1 MKVDERIPVV
11 SDLLK
16 EKIAELEKLLSPTG
30 NSNDL
35 SLVSTIENAI
45 RFIKDIKA
53 NGDHSSQAKTKSLSV
68 ALDKKTLPNC
78 LAYPPPKLAYR
89 PLPKPIPSFLI
100 DQTKGSLELLQNAA
114 EQIEFHRAAKRPK
127 LIQERVTTVC
137 KSCHELERLIY
148 LTSQCSQCGDRYHFK
163 CIRNVNKV
171 TQEMD
176 WSCDSCEEG
185 YSSKA

>member
-100 DQTKGSLELLQNAA
+100 DQTKGSLENAA

-148 LTSQCSQCGDRYHFK
+148 LTSQCSQCGDRRWTGRVIHVK
-163 CIRNVNKV
+163 KV
-171 TQEMD
+171 IVVKHE
-176 WSCDSCEEG
+176 
-185 YSSKA
+185 K